1 MTVLQSAYTVITAA
15 DEHLNN
21 HMQIDLVLDKRPTL
35 IISELSFPGVW
46 LGFRHSPPSWDGLK
60 VLTSSPP

>member
-35 IISELSFPGVW
+35 IISELSFPGV
-46 LGFRHSPPSWDGLK
+46 
-60 VLTSSPP
+60 